1 MSQQPYRPDE
11 QPGHP
16 QGGRGY
22 DARTPGH
29 PGQNHPSQVA
39 SEERSMALV
48 AHLST
53 LVAMVVSA
61 GWLSFVGP
69 LIVWFIYRERSEFVR
84 RSAAG
89 AFNFNLGMWLLALVG
104 WICVLTLIGAVI
116 GIPILIFAAIAQIVC
131 HVIGAVKANKGE
143 LYRYPFQLR
152 ILR

>member
-16 QGGRGY
+16 QGGRGD
-22 DARTPGH
+22 DASMPGYS
-29 PGQNHPSQVA
+29 GRNHPSQVA
-39 SEERSMALV
+39 GEERSMALV

-53 LVAMVVSA
+53 LVAMIVSA

-69 LIVWFIYRERSEFVR
+69 LIVWFMYRDRSEFVR

-89 AFNFNLGMWLLALVG
+89 AFNFNLGMWLLALLG

-152 ILR
+152 ILG